1 MFTKELRELLSSDD
15 EKKTAVEKLPYQ
27 ERMQFGVDVLKD
39 KPKRDMITQ
48 HIREAGYTLE
58 RGLRELFPGM
68 PGYPHIIECVM
79 IDRSM
84 DPNLHFV
91 DDLATVQEIQNGGM
105 DFWNKS
111 AETVALRAA
120 CEHKFWQN
128 FLGEANI
135 FTGRSKSGLR
145 HNQFQFQEH
154 TRERPEPNVRAS
166 GENTQDSVTVDE
178 PVITYLDR
186 PVRDSERTMFNWGI
200 QDIIAE
206 IVPLPAGA
214 TDYRQVISDV
224 LMDDET
230 MLPQMELTE
239 GALVSLKISKQPGRL
254 TTYKVGIQVSDEF
267 IAGAIR
273 MNVLMRTQAR
283 IGRFFNRACTI
294 RMLNKIASSLQTGAT
309 PYGPNYTINSTQT
322 SFTGQQYGEIED
334 SYEVETFNRIV
345 GKKKAIRAV
354 KEMNMG
360 TENIPYAQYYQRP
373 TQFYDLG
380 MGFADIGLGGINST
394 QLDSAYG
401 DKSLFT
407 FDVMSTA
414 ILMTAPWLEQDEDTR
429 DAPTG
434 SLLTSMRT
442 AVDENVE
449 DPNSIRKAN
458 FSPGHKI
465 FLPAVEIWHSV
476 FLTKQMQR
484 NCVRKPA

>member
-1 MFTKELRELLSSDD
+1 MLLTREARDILTDTNDD
-15 EKKTAVEKLPYQ
+15 GEECFVMQKPYQ
-27 ERMQFGVDVLKD
+27 ERMQMGVDVLKD
-39 KPKRDMITQ
+39 KKKRDTILSN
-48 HIREAGYTLE
+48 IREAGFTTE
-58 RGLRELFPGM
+58 KGLRMLFPAPVGM
-68 PGYPHIIECVM
+68 PHVIECVFT
-79 IDRSM
+79 DRGM
-84 DPNLHFV
+84 DPNYHCI
-91 DDLATVQEIQNGGM
+91 DDLATQQEIQNGGM
-105 DFWNKS
+105 AFWDKS
-111 AETVALRAA
+111 AETVAVRAA

-135 FTGRSKSGLR
+135 FTGRQKSGLR
-145 HNQFQFQEH
+145 YNQQQFQEH
-154 TRERPEPNVRAS
+154 TREMPETTPRAS
-166 GENTQDSVTVDE
+166 GENALDSVTVDE

-186 PVRDSERTMFNWGI
+186 PVRDSERTMFQWGI

-206 IVPLPAGA
+206 IVPLPAG
-214 TDYRQVISDV
+214 TVDYRQVISDV

-239 GALVSLKISKQPGRL
+239 GALVSLKISKTPGRL
-254 TTYKVGIQVSDEF
+254 TTYKVGIQVSDEWV
-267 IAGAIR
+267 AGAIR

-294 RMLNKIASSLQTGAT
+294 RMLNKIAESLKTGAT
-309 PYGPNYTINSTQT
+309 PYGPNYSITSTQT
-322 SFTGQQYGEIED
+322 SFTGQQYGELED

-354 KEMNMG
+354 KEMNMQ

-380 MGFADIGLGGINST
+380 MGFSDIGLGGLNST

-401 DKSLFT
+401 EKALFS

-414 ILMTAPWLEQDEDTR
+414 ILMTAPFLEQDEDTR

-442 AVDENVE
+442 AVDESCE
-449 DPNSIRKAN
+449 DNNSIRKATW
-458 FSPGHKI
+458 S
-465 FLPAVEIWHSV
+465 
-476 FLTKQMQR
+476 
-484 NCVRKPA
+484 